1 MFCVGDVGQSCSYD
15 SYCHTD
21 CAKAQWPTHK
31 LVCKISKK
39 IASHPSALP
48 KDTLYVPARAYIHWV
63 ADFGFASEQE
73 AAKMG
78 GPLVDEPPRNQH
90 GGKRFMCRAILA
102 NAGKGQWDP
111 HQGKVVYYDLGGGTA
126 FLYDRRRSVI
136 VRIGPQEPG
145 KSRVHGVEIPFHNAG
160 YRQFAEL
167 EVLRERGV
175 QGQLLKNQGLPA
187 ALPALDPASASTVWR
202 LRHAARHHTSPPQLP
217 PRRSLLA
224 SSRLP

>member
-1 MFCVGDVGQSCSYD
+1 MPLAFYD
-15 SYCHTD
+15 TNGGGEFDDFAFRCGWRHYFYGRDYNTSYCHTD

-39 IASHPSALP
+39 IASDPSALP

-73 AAKMG
+73 AVKMG
-78 GPLVDEPPRNQH
+78 GPLV
-90 GGKRFMCRAILA
+90 GGERFMCRAILA
-102 NAGKGQWDP
+102 NAGK
-111 HQGKVVYYDLGGGTA
+111 GGGTA

-145 KSRVHGVEIPFHNAG
+145 KARVHGVEIPFHNAG

-167 EVLRERGV
+167 EVVRGV
-175 QGQLLKNQGLPA
+175 QGQLLYVWVRRVGDCIEVDLKNIPDQRGIR
-187 ALPALDPASASTVWR
+187 WE
-202 LRHAARHHTSPPQLP
+202 
-217 PRRSLLA
+217 
-224 SSRLP
+224 